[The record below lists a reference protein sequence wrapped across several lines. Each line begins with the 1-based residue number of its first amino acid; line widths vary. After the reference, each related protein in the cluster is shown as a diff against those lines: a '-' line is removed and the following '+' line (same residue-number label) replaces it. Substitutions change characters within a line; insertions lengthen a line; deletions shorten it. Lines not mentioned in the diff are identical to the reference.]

1 MADGLIHFLAE
12 LSLAEWF
19 LFFWPF
25 FFFDF
30 VRYTLLDLIL
40 VPVFMVRRLRE
51 RNLRARARTRLYREF
66 PLVSIVVPGKN
77 EGAHLEKLAH
87 SLVDQTYRNI
97 ELIVVD
103 DGSEDQMPIIG
114 RHLEAQ
120 GLIDLFIRNEVRG
133 GKASAANTALRFVR
147 GEFVIHVDADSHLK
161 NDSIEKII
169 LPFLMDPNIGAVG
182 GDVRVANSSASLA
195 TRAQAIEY
203 MKSIST
209 GRTVSSLLGILRI
222 VAGAHG
228 AFRKEVLERVGGW
241 DVGPGLDGDLT
252 IKIRKLGLKVVH
264 EPYAICYTN
273 VPATF
278 GKLAKQRFRW
288 DRSLIRFRLRRH
300 RDVFKPD
307 ANFQLTNFISF
318 LENTFFNVLLNI
330 RWWIYIT
337 QILIM
342 GQEVIEYIIVT
353 NYLLYL
359 AVNFLQFFMAML
371 LYGKGLRRAEL
382 ALTPYLFLMPPYM
395 GIFLRIVRT
404 YAYIM
409 ETLHRVSY
417 LDQWNPWK
425 VSSVSSR
432 EDKKE

>member
-1 MADGLIHFLAE
+1 MADGLVHFLAS

-30 VRYTLLDLIL
+30 VRYTLLDLVLIPAFL
-40 VPVFMVRRLRE
+40 LRRFRE
-51 RNLRARARTRLYREF
+51 RGARAAARTRLYRQL
-66 PLVSIVVPGKN
+66 PLVSVIVPGKN
-77 EGAHLEKLAH
+77 EGPHLEKLAR
-87 SLVDQTYRNI
+87 SLLEQTYRNI

-103 DGSEDQMPIIG
+103 DGSDDQTPAIG
-114 RHLEAQ
+114 RRLEAQ
-120 GLIDLFIRNEVRG
+120 GLVDLFIRNEVRG
-133 GKASAANTALRFVR
+133 GKASAANTALRYAQ
-147 GEFVIHVDADSHLK
+147 GEFVVHVDADSHLK

-169 LPFLMDPNIGAVG
+169 LPFMMDADIGAVG

-209 GRTVSSLLGILRI
+209 GRTVSALLGILRI

-228 AFRKEVLERVGGW
+228 AFRKDVLDRLGGW

-252 IKIRKLGLKVVH
+252 VKIRKLGLKVTH
-264 EPYAICYTN
+264 EPYAVCYTN
-273 VPATF
+273 VPVTF
-278 GKLAKQRFRW
+278 RRLAKQRFRW
-288 DRSLIRFRLRRH
+288 DRSLIRFRLRKH
-300 RDVFKPD
+300 RDVFRPD
-307 ANFQLTNFISF
+307 ANFQLTNFFSF

-330 RWWIYIT
+330 RWWVYVT

-342 GQEVIEYIIVT
+342 GHDVIEYILLT

-359 AVNFLQFFMAML
+359 VVNFLQFGMSIF
-371 LYGKGLRRAEL
+371 LYGNGLRKAEL

-395 GIFLRIVRT
+395 GIFLRVVRT
-404 YAYIM
+404 YAYVM
-409 ETLHRVSY
+409 EALHRVSY
-417 LDQWNPWK
+417 RDQWNPWK
-425 VSSVSSR
+425 VSSISRR
-432 EDKKE
+432 EDDE